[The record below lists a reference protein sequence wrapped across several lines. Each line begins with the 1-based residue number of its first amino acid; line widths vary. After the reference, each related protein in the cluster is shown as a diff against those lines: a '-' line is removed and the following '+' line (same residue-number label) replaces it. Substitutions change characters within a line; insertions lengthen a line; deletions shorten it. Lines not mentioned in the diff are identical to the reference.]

1 MDNIA
6 DLPEEVQCLVLR
18 YYLGDSIA
26 LFSYLMSVFWGE
38 QFAEQRQLV
47 RRAFSPRYWSIHINP
62 EVRSR
67 LTFTNRF
74 ARWQQV
80 SITLIITVA
89 GRYSGLVLAIENMW
103 AGALEWEMGDIS
115 ISREEVN
122 NLHIVIQFF
131 PSNGNW
137 LVSS

>member
-6 DLPEEVQCLVLR
+6 YLPEEVQCLVLR

-67 LTFTNRF
+67 LTYTNRS

-89 GRYSGLVLAIENMW
+89 GRYSGLVLAIGNMC
-103 AGALEWEMGDIS
+103 AGALEWEMGHIV
-115 ISREEVN
+115 ISREEYLNWQTV
-122 NLHIVIQFF
+122 LRFI
-131 PSNGNW
+131 PKMANG
-137 LVSS
+137 